1 MFQSNQLK
9 MSTKAKV
16 FIYANKFKGEPK
28 LSDFQLQEEDLPAI
42 QDGEFMAE
50 AIYLSV
56 DPYMRPYM
64 ARFPVGC
71 NMIGGQVAKW
81 VTQLKIWVF
90 LLSN

>member
-1 MFQSNQLK
+1 MFQLNPVK

-16 FIYANKFKGEPK
+16 FIYAKKFQGEPK

-42 QDGEFMAE
+42 QDGEFLAE

-64 ARFPVGC
+64 SRFPVGS
-71 NMIGGQVAKW
+71 NMIGGQVAK
-81 VTQLKIWVF
+81 
-90 LLSN
+90 